1 MAEERQRLPA
11 QGREAVIWLYAI
23 YEALKHYDDCIA
35 STSRRV
41 KNGYRDYR
49 LIRATLDRLLTALLD
64 TIPIDQLMTIKRHLS
79 SSEVRVRTVSAGS
92 SFDGCNW
99 VISHDDLCRLT
110 NMAIENTCF
119 VCDGH
124 KNGCELRKI
133 LDNVPEACMDS
144 QAIACKEG

>member
-1 MAEERQRLPA
+1 MEEERQRLSS

-23 YEALKHYDDCIA
+23 DEALKHYDAYITP
-35 STSRRV
+35 TSRRL

-49 LIRATLDRLLTALLD
+49 LIRATLDRLLTSLLD

-99 VISHDDLCRLT
+99 VISQEDLLCLVS
-110 NMAIENTCF
+110 MAVENTCF

-124 KNGCELRKI
+124 KNGCQLRKI
-133 LDNVPEACMDS
+133 LDNVPAACMDNP
-144 QAIACKEG
+144 AIACKEG